1 MNNKDNVEDK
11 EKALFRAWQEK
22 DKLTLRKN
30 KIFSELFTKRKLLSI
45 KEEQNKSKYLINIS
59 IISQNQEIISNP
71 ELYIKNKFDIQNYFP
86 YLISEN
92 ILQIKE
98 ALYLIDLYINLQIKE
113 IPIEKRSLSNFDNEL
128 INCLCHYL
136 NHIDKQIAYYSCRI
150 LSELGYFDKSIEKFI
165 YSEKNLNEILM
176 FYNKNNF
183 EFGTDFIQL
192 LNNCCN
198 YSDIRKFFVDNKIIE
213 RLSFLINNNL
223 DELENKHYIYLIKLL
238 CNIINIFSEYKE
250 YNKSQ
255 IKNWFEPLLPFVKNT
270 LKNNFVENPWQIN
283 SDSIYYIDLL
293 AFYAKKSIS
302 DVKFIENIVKENF
315 VNVLIEFYYKLD
327 EENKLKMM
335 KIFADLSSNDDSI
348 NQIFINEGIL
358 GLLINEINRIEYKNN
373 KFLSII
379 FHVCSNIACGTL
391 GQVEQLN
398 GQGLLWK
405 AIDIAY
411 HYINQNIFNYDKN
424 QVIYNALYTI
434 TQAILGADNEIKTQL
449 IIYQKYLIVSLYYL
463 GLKKY
468 YENKNELSFLTQM
481 GNAIYQ
487 LINCGEADLDV
498 EVLNKFRNQFIY
510 VGMEELI
517 INILNKYIDCKIQY
531 SFCLILNFIQEEDI

>member
-1 MNNKDNVEDK
+1 M
-11 EKALFRAWQEK
+11 
-22 DKLTLRKN
+22 
-30 KIFSELFTKRKLLSI
+30 
-45 KEEQNKSKYLINIS
+45 
-59 IISQNQEIISNP
+59 
-71 ELYIKNKFDIQNYFP
+71 
-86 YLISEN
+86 
-92 ILQIKE
+92 
-98 ALYLIDLYINLQIKE
+98 
-113 IPIEKRSLSNFDNEL
+113 
-128 INCLCHYL
+128 
-136 NHIDKQIAYYSCRI
+136 
-150 LSELGYFDKSIEKFI
+150 
-165 YSEKNLNEILM
+165 
-176 FYNKNNF
+176 
-183 EFGTDFIQL
+183 
-192 LNNCCN
+192 
-198 YSDIRKFFVDNKIIE
+198 
-213 RLSFLINNNL
+213 
-223 DELENKHYIYLIKLL
+223 
-238 CNIINIFSEYKE
+238 
-250 YNKSQ
+250 
-255 IKNWFEPLLPFVKNT
+255 
-270 LKNNFVENPWQIN
+270 KNNFVENPWQIN

-498 EVLNKFRNQFIY
+498 EVLNKLRNQFIY

>member
-1 MNNKDNVEDK
+1 M
-11 EKALFRAWQEK
+11 
-22 DKLTLRKN
+22 
-30 KIFSELFTKRKLLSI
+30 
-45 KEEQNKSKYLINIS
+45 
-59 IISQNQEIISNP
+59 
-71 ELYIKNKFDIQNYFP
+71 
-86 YLISEN
+86 
-92 ILQIKE
+92 
-98 ALYLIDLYINLQIKE
+98 
-113 IPIEKRSLSNFDNEL
+113 
-128 INCLCHYL
+128 
-136 NHIDKQIAYYSCRI
+136 
-150 LSELGYFDKSIEKFI
+150 
-165 YSEKNLNEILM
+165 
-176 FYNKNNF
+176 
-183 EFGTDFIQL
+183 
-192 LNNCCN
+192 
-198 YSDIRKFFVDNKIIE
+198 
-213 RLSFLINNNL
+213 
-223 DELENKHYIYLIKLL
+223 
-238 CNIINIFSEYKE
+238 
-250 YNKSQ
+250 
-255 IKNWFEPLLPFVKNT
+255 
-270 LKNNFVENPWQIN
+270 KNNFVENPWQIN

-302 DVKFIENIVKENF
+302 DVKFIENIVKGNF

-391 GQVEQLN
+391 GQVDQLN

-449 IIYQKYLIVSLYYL
+449 IIYQKYLIVSLYHL

-498 EVLNKFRNQFIY
+498 EVLNKLRNQFIY

>member
-1 MNNKDNVEDK
+1 MKNQDKDEDK

-30 KIFSELFTKRKLLSI
+30 KIFTELFTKRKLLSI
-45 KEEQNKSKYLINIS
+45 KDEQNKTKYLINIS
-59 IISQNQEIISNP
+59 TISQNQKLVSNP
-71 ELYIKNKFDIQNYFP
+71 ELYIKSEFEIQNYFP

-150 LSELGYFDKSIEKFI
+150 LSELGYFNNNIEKLI

-176 FYNKNNF
+176 FFNKNNF
-183 EFGTDFIQL
+183 EFGADFIFL

-198 YSDIRKFFVDNKIIE
+198 YSDVAKFFVDNKIIE
-213 RLSFLINNNL
+213 RISFLVNNNL
-223 DELENKHYIYLIKLL
+223 DELENKYYIHLIKLL
-238 CNIINIFSEYKE
+238 CNIINVFSEYEE

-255 IKNWFEPLLPFVKNT
+255 IKNWFEPLLPFIKNT

-293 AFYAKKSIS
+293 AFYGKKSLD
-302 DVKFIENIVKENF
+302 DVKFIKNIVNGNF
-315 VNVLIEFYYKLD
+315 VQVLIEFYYKLN

-335 KIFADLSSNDDSI
+335 KIFVNLSSNDDSI

-358 GLLINEINRIEYKNN
+358 GLLTNEINRIEYKNN
-373 KFLSII
+373 KLLYLI
-379 FHVCSNIACGTL
+379 FHVCSNIACGSL
-391 GQVEQLN
+391 GQVEQLY
-398 GQGLLWK
+398 GQGLIWK

-411 HYINQNIFNYDKN
+411 YYITQNTFNYDKN
-424 QVIYNALYTI
+424 LVIYNALYTI
-434 TQAILGADNEIKTQL
+434 TQEILGARNEIKAEL
-449 IIYQKYLIVSLYYL
+449 IIYQEYLIVSLYYL

-468 YENKNELSFLTQM
+468 CECKNEMSFLTQM
-481 GNAIYQ
+481 GKAICQ
-487 LINCGEADLDV
+487 LINCGEADLD
-498 EVLNKFRNQFIY
+498 EEILNEFRNKFIT
-510 VGMEELI
+510 VGMEELT
-517 INILNKYIDCKIQY
+517 INILNNYIDKKIQY
-531 SFCLILNFIQEEDI
+531 HFCLILKFIQDEDN

>member
-1 MNNKDNVEDK
+1 MKNQEKDEDK

-22 DKLTLRKN
+22 DKLTLRKK
-30 KIFSELFTKRKLLSI
+30 KIFTELFTKRKLFSI

-59 IISQNQEIISNP
+59 TISQNQKIISDP
-71 ELYIKNKFDIQNYFP
+71 ELYIKKEFNIQNYFP

-113 IPIEKRSLSNFDNEL
+113 IPEENRSLSNFDNEL

-136 NHIDKQIAYYSCRI
+136 NHMDKQIAYYACRI
-150 LSELGYFDKSIEKFI
+150 LSELGYFSKSIEKLM
-165 YSEKNLNEILM
+165 YSEKNLNDILM
-176 FYNKNNF
+176 FFNNNDF
-183 EFGTDFIQL
+183 EFGTDFILL

-198 YSDIRKFFVDNKIIE
+198 YSDIRKFFVDNNIIE
-213 RLSFLINNNL
+213 RISFLINNNL
-223 DELENKHYIYLIKLL
+223 DELENKYYIQLIKLL
-238 CNIINIFSEYKE
+238 SNIINIFSEYKE
-250 YNKSQ
+250 EYK
-255 IKNWFEPLLPFVKNT
+255 IKRKNWFAHLLSFVKNT

-293 AFYAKKSIS
+293 AFYASIS
-302 DVKFIENIVKENF
+302 INDVKYIKNIVKDNF
-315 VNVLIEFYYKLD
+315 VQVLIEFYYKLD

-335 KIFADLSSNDDSI
+335 KIFVDLLSSDDSI

-358 GLLINEINRIEYKNN
+358 GLLTNEINRIEYKNN
-373 KFLSII
+373 KFLYII
-379 FHVCSNIACGTL
+379 FHACSNIACGSL
-391 GQVEQLN
+391 GQIEQLY

-405 AIDIAY
+405 AIDIAF
-411 HYINQNIFNYDKN
+411 HYITQNTFNYDKN

-434 TQAILGADNEIKTQL
+434 TQAILGSRNEIKAEL
-449 IIYQKYLIVSLYYL
+449 INYQKYLIVNLYYL

-468 YENKNELSFLTQM
+468 CEYKNETSFLTQM

-487 LINCGEADLDV
+487 LINCGEADLD
-498 EVLNKFRNQFIY
+498 EEILNKFRNKFIS

-517 INILNKYIDCKIQY
+517 INILNNYNDYKIQY
-531 SFCLILNFIQEEDI
+531 PFCLILNFIQEEDN

>member
-1 MNNKDNVEDK
+1 M
-11 EKALFRAWQEK
+11 
-22 DKLTLRKN
+22 
-30 KIFSELFTKRKLLSI
+30 
-45 KEEQNKSKYLINIS
+45 
-59 IISQNQEIISNP
+59 
-71 ELYIKNKFDIQNYFP
+71 
-86 YLISEN
+86 
-92 ILQIKE
+92 
-98 ALYLIDLYINLQIKE
+98 
-113 IPIEKRSLSNFDNEL
+113 
-128 INCLCHYL
+128 
-136 NHIDKQIAYYSCRI
+136 
-150 LSELGYFDKSIEKFI
+150 
-165 YSEKNLNEILM
+165 
-176 FYNKNNF
+176 
-183 EFGTDFIQL
+183 
-192 LNNCCN
+192 
-198 YSDIRKFFVDNKIIE
+198 
-213 RLSFLINNNL
+213 
-223 DELENKHYIYLIKLL
+223 
-238 CNIINIFSEYKE
+238 
-250 YNKSQ
+250 
-255 IKNWFEPLLPFVKNT
+255 
-270 LKNNFVENPWQIN
+270 
-283 SDSIYYIDLL
+283 
-293 AFYAKKSIS
+293 
-302 DVKFIENIVKENF
+302 
-315 VNVLIEFYYKLD
+315 NVLIEFYYKLD